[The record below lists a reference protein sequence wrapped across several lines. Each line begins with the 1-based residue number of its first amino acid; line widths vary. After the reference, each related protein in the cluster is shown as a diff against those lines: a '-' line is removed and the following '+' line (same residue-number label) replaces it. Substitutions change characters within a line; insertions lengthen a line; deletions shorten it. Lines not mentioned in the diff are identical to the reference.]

1 MPRESYEASM
11 KRMLKESRE
20 QTEDQKHSN
29 YWRHSAARHIQ
40 EIERTAE
47 RRQQAE
53 LAGSMRAEAINNAP
67 IDELRKELVD
77 TQDVKEELYKAL
89 SLLNEAWDVLSEVLH
104 KLEK

>member
-1 MPRESYEASM
+1 MMPRESYEASI
-11 KRMLKESRE
+11 KRMLKES
-20 QTEDQKHSN
+20 EDQKHSN

-40 EIERTAE
+40 ELERTEE

-89 SLLNEAWDVLSEVLH
+89 SLLNEAWDVVSEVLH

>member
-1 MPRESYEASM
+1 M
-11 KRMLKESRE
+11 KRLNKE
-20 QTEDQKHSN
+20 HSN
-29 YWRHSAARHIQ
+29 YWKHTAARHI
-40 EIERTAE
+40 EELERSQE

-77 TQDVKEELYKAL
+77 TQELKEELYKAL
-89 SLLNEAWDVLSEVLH
+89 SLINEAWDVVSEALH